1 MKHKNFLRISPL
13 GGVGEI
19 GSNMTVF
26 ELENQY
32 IIIDYGILF
41 PYDDFF
47 DINYLIVDIE
57 DLKTEKEIILFI
69 THGHEDHIG
78 AVYHFVKQH
87 PKVKIHA
94 PELAYQLIKYK
105 LESRKLPLN
114 VEVYDETSIFDF
126 DEFELF
132 PLHVT
137 HSIPDTYGVML
148 RAKDLSLSVLFIS
161 DFKFDLNPSFEKP
174 FDTKKLEE
182 IFLPAKKRFAFLDST
197 NILNPGK
204 TTSESELIKS
214 FDSLFEIKGRIF
226 LTMFSSNIYR
236 MKNILESAKRNGRKI
251 STIGRSISNYL
262 TAANTAELINL
273 EDYKIIDFDSVQN
286 YQDPNNL
293 FLVTGSQG
301 EYLGAMKRIS
311 EGEQKNITLEPT
323 DRVIFSSKPI
333 PGNEKKIGRLQNKIT
348 SYGAKIISSRDMLI
362 HASGHPGQEDLKE
375 LLKIAKPT
383 HLIPIHGETYFLEKH
398 KDFANECFPEIEVHL
413 LENFQGLDLSNG
425 IIKHFAIS
433 KKEPLLI
440 HGNDLVIEREKIS
453 ERRKIACNGLVTI
466 AIAQKEQKVM
476 ITTRGLPT
484 IIDAQILKLKD
495 HVEYLAFNE
504 LKKRD
509 YDYTTE
515 QIRIKV
521 RNFFKPTLGYKPI
534 TIVQLL

>member
-1 MKHKNFLRISPL
+1 MNEANFLRISPL

-26 ELENQY
+26 ELRNQY
-32 IIIDYGILF
+32 IIVDYGILF
-41 PYDDFF
+41 PYDDFY

-57 DLKTEKEIILFI
+57 DLNTEKEIILFI

-78 AVYHFVKQH
+78 AISHFVKKH

-94 PELAYQLIKYK
+94 PELAWHLIKYK

-114 VEVYDETSIFDF
+114 VEVYDGTKVFDF
-126 DEFELF
+126 GEFELH

-137 HSIPDTYGVML
+137 HSIPDTYGIIL
-148 RAKDLSLSVLFIS
+148 KSKDLSLSVLFIS
-161 DFKFDLNPSFEKP
+161 DFKFDLNPSFENA
-174 FDTKKLEE
+174 FDTKKVEE
-182 IFLPAKKRFAFLDST
+182 IFCPAKKRFAFLDST

-204 TTSESELIKS
+204 TTSETELIEN
-214 FDSLFEIKGRIF
+214 FDAIFEIKGRVF

-236 MKNILESAKRNGRKI
+236 LKNILESATRNGRRI

-262 TAANTAELINL
+262 TAGNNAGLIKL
-273 EDYKIIDFDSVQN
+273 EDYKITDFDSIQN
-286 YQDPNNL
+286 YQNPDNL
-293 FLVTGSQG
+293 FIVTGSQG
-301 EYLGAMKRIS
+301 EFLGAMKRIS

-323 DRVIFSSKPI
+323 DRVVFSSKPI

-348 SYGAKIISSRDMLI
+348 EYGAKIISSRDMLI

-375 LLKIAKPT
+375 LMKIAKPT

-398 KDFANECFPEIEVHL
+398 KNFANEFFPEVEVHL

-425 IIKHFAIS
+425 TIKHFAIS
-433 KKEPLLI
+433 KKDPLII

-453 ERRKIACNGLVTI
+453 ERRKLACNGLITI
-466 AIAQKEQKVM
+466 AISQKDQKVM
-476 ITTRGLPT
+476 ITTQGLPK
-484 IIDAQILKLKD
+484 IIDPQLPKLKE
-495 HVEYLAFNE
+495 HVEYLAFDE

-521 RNFFKPTLGYKPI
+521 RNFFKQTLGYKPI